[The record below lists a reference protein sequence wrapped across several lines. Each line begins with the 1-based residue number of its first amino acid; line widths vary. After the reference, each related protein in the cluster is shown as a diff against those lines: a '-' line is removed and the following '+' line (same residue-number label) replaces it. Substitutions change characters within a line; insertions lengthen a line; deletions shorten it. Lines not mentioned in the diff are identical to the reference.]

1 VSLCSEDGLAIPPD
15 RRIDKEAEIAKS
27 LRDTGKMERKYH
39 R

>member
-1 VSLCSEDGLAIPPD
+1 VSLCSEEELAIPPD
-15 RRIDKEAEIAKS
+15 TIIDKETEIAKS